1 MKTPG
6 KLTEKLDV
14 AGWRGEVPKEAV
26 GVGKNNAKKASE
38 DLMIEA
44 EAAVKWGNAEP
55 SAKWQSAKEE
65 MGQLKA
71 KVENI
76 LRSR

>member
-14 AGWRGEVPKEAV
+14 AGWGGEVPKEAV

-44 EAAVKWGNAEP
+44 EAAVKWGNTEP
-55 SAKWQSAKEE
+55 SAK
-65 MGQLKA
+65 
-71 KVENI
+71 
-76 LRSR
+76 